1 MVMPTTYEKVKHL
14 VEVHQNV
21 LAVFIIDSNGNIPEL
36 FIAKDVKNINYS
48 AVEAIRDSLKL
59 RFENDKPSAFGNHL
73 WDISQYDK
81 IRIFRIYESDHL
93 IVVVAKSDADLG
105 QVAETILGYLYDTEE
120 DSPKSLF

>member
-1 MVMPTTYEKVKHL
+1 MPTTYEKVKHL
-14 VEVHQNV
+14 VEVHENI

-48 AVEAIRDSLKL
+48 AVEAIRDSLNL
-59 RFENDKPSAFGNHL
+59 RFENDKPSTFGKHL

-93 IVVVAKSDADLG
+93 IVVVAESDGKLG
-105 QVAETILGYLYDTEE
+105 QVAETIFGYLYDNEE